1 MSQVDKLQDAE
12 EQVAQLR
19 EEAERREREAREADL
34 RQAPIADTAGKS
46 RRQVTVPL
54 DQVGTMD
61 NMRVGPLPELHEL
74 AVSIRETGLLQAPLV
89 RETGDAERPYELMA
103 GRRRF
108 GAMQLVDEAEGPRE
122 WTFTVVEG
130 ISRREALTMQFAENF
145 HQNKP
150 EPVQFAR
157 AAHAIMRED
166 PSLTA
171 ADVSR
176 LVGAPPAWTRK
187 ALRLLDLPDNV
198 VARVEQGDL
207 AFTIADL
214 VRRQIAKGDVSA
226 EEAASLVEQHAEG
239 EISSA
244 ELKHGV
250 GYVPPKPDN
259 YDELSRKLD
268 EARWEAGRPDR
279 IDEHRG
285 SSGSDS
291 DAEQRDWDASEIAD
305 GDLGSIQVHRREDA
319 PVPGGDGTPGGP
331 KAEDLDAYALA
342 ILLEHAS
349 EERRAA
355 LGITDVASAHRYA
368 LALRPSQRL
377 GVLRVFAAEIM
388 AADPDAP
395 QAVRAA

>member
-34 RQAPIADTAGKS
+34 RQAPIADTADKS

-54 DQVGTMD
+54 DRVGTMD
-61 NMRVGPLPELHEL
+61 NMRIGPLPELHEL

-89 RETGDAERPYELMA
+89 RETGDAEKPYELMA

-108 GAMQLVDEAEGPRE
+108 GAMQLVDEAEGARE

-187 ALRLLDLPDNV
+187 ALRLLDLPENV

-214 VRRQIAKGDVSA
+214 VRRQIAKGSVSP
-226 EEAASLVEQHAEG
+226 EDAASLVEQHADG

-244 ELKHGV
+244 ELTHGV

-268 EARWEAGRPDR
+268 EARYESSRPDR

-285 SSGSDS
+285 SSGSD
-291 DAEQRDWDASEIAD
+291 AEQRDWDAADVAD
-305 GDLGSIQVHRREDA
+305 GELGTIQVRRREDG
-319 PVPGGDGTPGGP
+319 VEPGGDGTPGGP

-368 LALRPSQRL
+368 LALRPTQRL